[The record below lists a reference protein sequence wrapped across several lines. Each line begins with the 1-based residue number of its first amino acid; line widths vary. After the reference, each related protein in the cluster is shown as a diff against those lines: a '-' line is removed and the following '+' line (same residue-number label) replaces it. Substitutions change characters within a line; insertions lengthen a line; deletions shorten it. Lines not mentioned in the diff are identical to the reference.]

1 MRFLKNLLLALVML
15 MGLSQSASAYISV
28 SPQTVRFR
36 GIGDLKR
43 VTVSHS
49 GGWSFGL
56 PVEEWIFC
64 SQDANVLS
72 IECYKNFDDTTRVAH
87 LTLTSGNSS
96 TTITIIQ
103 EPFKPT
109 PQTTLAAEES
119 DAPVGNRM
127 FEVNGVKFN
136 MIYVT
141 GGRFTMG
148 ATYTHAAEAYET
160 ELPTHTVELS
170 NFYLAET
177 EVTQALW
184 KAVMGTNPSSVKGD
198 NLPVDNVSWVDCWEF
213 IRKLNRLTNMQFTL
227 PTEAQWEYAAKGGNR
242 HSTYKYAGH
251 ALASEV
257 AWTFANAVGKLHNIK
272 TLKPNSLG
280 FYDMSGNVWEW
291 CNDFFDLYPSRSA
304 VNPTGPQ
311 SGVYR
316 VMRGGAS
323 DETERRCRVTCRSA
337 AHPTSHADHLGLRL
351 AMKCDK

>member
-1 MRFLKNLLLALVML
+1 MRLSKLITTLLLLL
-15 MGLSQSASAYISV
+15 MPLGVFAYISV

-36 GIGDLKR
+36 GIGDLKK
-43 VTVSHS
+43 VNVSHS

-72 IECYKNFDDTTRVAH
+72 IECYKNFDDTTRIAH

-109 PQTTLAAEES
+109 ISNTMAAEEQS
-119 DAPVGNRM
+119 STVGNKE
-127 FEVNGVKFN
+127 FEVNGVRFQ
-136 MIYVT
+136 MIYVS

-148 ATYTHAAEAYET
+148 ATYAHSADAYET
-160 ELPTHTVELS
+160 ELPAHAVELS
-170 NFYLAET
+170 SFYLGET

-213 IRKLNRLTNMQFTL
+213 IRKLNRLTGAQFVL

-242 HSTYKYAGH
+242 HVTYKFAGH
-251 ALASEV
+251 ALANEV
-257 AWTFANAVGKLHNIK
+257 AWNFSNAIGRLHSVK

-291 CNDFFDLYPSRSA
+291 CNDFFDLYTNRSA
-304 VNPTGPQ
+304 TNPTGPQ
-311 SGVYR
+311 TGVYR

-323 DETERRCRVTCRSA
+323 DEMERRCRVTCRSGTQ
-337 AHPTSHADHLGLRL
+337 PTNRADHLGLRL